1 MLDENRVKRMT
12 EVALYDKKEHHNI
25 EIAEE
30 YTGRNYV
37 SMRLLRA
44 WVLGTL
50 MFLIF
55 YGMIV
60 LFIYYRY
67 FTTIHVPTLITTLFV
82 GVVCYVV
89 FIFIILRT
97 TGRHARNVYRRAKRI
112 YKEFAELKK
121 QLKQYYQAQET
132 GENNANTYTV

>member
-67 FTTIHVPTLITTLFV
+67 FTTIHVSTLITTL
-82 GVVCYVV
+82 
-89 FIFIILRT
+89 L
-97 TGRHARNVYRRAKRI
+97 
-112 YKEFAELKK
+112 
-121 QLKQYYQAQET
+121 
-132 GENNANTYTV
+132 